1 MASVALLIPTARLRH
16 RMWPWGHLAFGY
28 LLYSLGLRAGQRTSP
43 TDQQAIALALGTQ
56 LPDLIDKPLAW
67 WIPLL
72 PGGRTLGHSLVF
84 AVPLVLVLGWIG
96 RRRGRLSWVVAFVV
110 GYASHLVGDLYLA
123 VASGNYHELAILLWP
138 LTPTVVYDS
147 QPSVL
152 WHLSSITLSPLF
164 LAELGLGV
172 FVVVLWLADGSPG
185 VGPIRR
191 LLGRSDSPSE

>member
-1 MASVALLIPTARLRH
+1 
-16 RMWPWGHLAFGY
+16 MWPWGHLAFGY